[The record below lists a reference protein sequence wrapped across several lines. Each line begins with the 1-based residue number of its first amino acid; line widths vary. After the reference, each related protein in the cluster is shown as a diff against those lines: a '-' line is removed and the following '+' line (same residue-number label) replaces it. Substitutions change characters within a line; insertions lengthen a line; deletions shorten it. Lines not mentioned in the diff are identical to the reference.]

1 MYKFSFGGE
10 TNIINLPEAI
20 AYVSNTWASLHPAV
34 MASYDKLM
42 LNEAFWEY
50 PTHNEFSRIAN
61 WHHLGNA

>member
-1 MYKFSFGGE
+1 
-10 TNIINLPEAI
+10 I

-50 PTHNEFSRIAN
+50 PSHHEFSTVPT
-61 WHHLGNA
+61 WHKLGNA

>member
-1 MYKFSFGGE
+1 MNSSEFGGE

-20 AYVSNTWASLHPAV
+20 AYVNRTWGSLPPIVDTAYHN
-34 MASYDKLM
+34 LM
-42 LNEAFWEY
+42 RNEAYWEY